1 MLEGQSIV
9 CFANDWSADPTSKT
23 HIMRILARKNRVL
36 WVDSIGMRRPA
47 ATAYDARRIGKKLR
61 RVFRGCRP
69 VEPGLFVGS
78 PLALPFPGNAAAD
91 RLNASVLSAWLKW
104 QLKRLRMTRPILWS
118 FMPNVSGLV
127 GRLGERMVVYHCVDD
142 YAEFAGVSRDS
153 IRRLEA
159 DLVRRADVVLTSSEQ
174 LRDERLTLNPR
185 THFVTH
191 GVDVEHFG
199 RALDPATP
207 VPEELRHL
215 PRPVV
220 GFFGLIAEWVDVALI
235 RAMADRHPDWSI
247 VLVGRASTDLSSI
260 EGRPNV
266 RLLGRKPYAALPAYC
281 RGFDAGIVPFTMT
294 DLTVRANPL
303 KLREYLA
310 AGLPVAS
317 TPLPE
322 VLRYGSLVETGR
334 SDHEFV
340 AAVERALA
348 RRSPAAMKAR
358 VDAMR
363 AESWE
368 ARVEEI
374 TSLLSGPLA
383 RAVA

>member
-23 HIMRILARKNRVL
+23 HIMRILARRNRVL

-47 ATAYDARRIGKKLR
+47 ATAYDARRIGSKLR

-91 RLNASVLSAWLKW
+91 RFNAGMLSAWLRW
-104 QLKRLRMTRPILWS
+104 QLRRLGMSRPILWS
-118 FMPNVSGLV
+118 FMPNVSGIV
-127 GRLGERMVVYHCVDD
+127 GRLNERMVVYHCVDD
-142 YAEFAGVSRDS
+142 YAEFAGVSRES

-159 DLVRRADVVLTSSEQ
+159 DLVRRSDVVIASSEK
-174 LRDERLTLNPR
+174 LRDERLPLNPR

-215 PRPVV
+215 PRPIV
-220 GFFGLIAEWVDVALI
+220 GFFGLMAEWVDVSLL

-247 VLVGRASTDLSSI
+247 VIVGRVATDVSAI

-266 RLLGRKPYAALPAYC
+266 RFLGRKPYAVLPAYC
-281 RGFDAGIVPFTMT
+281 RGFDAGIVPFRMS
-294 DLTVRANPL
+294 DLTVRSNPL

-322 VLRYGSLVETGR
+322 VMRYAGLVETGE
-334 SDHEFV
+334 SDREFV

-348 RRSPAAMKAR
+348 RRSPAAVSAR
-358 VDAMR
+358 LEAMR
-363 AESWE
+363 AESWD

-374 TSLLSGPLA
+374 SGLLSGPLA

>member
-9 CFANDWSADPTSKT
+9 CFAHDWNGDPTSKT
-23 HIMRILARKNRVL
+23 HIMRILARRNRVL
-36 WVDSIGMRRPA
+36 WIDSIGMRRPA
-47 ATAYDARRIGKKLR
+47 ATAYDARRIGTKLR
-61 RVFRGCRP
+61 GAFRGARP

-78 PLALPFPGNAAAD
+78 PLALPFPGNAAVD
-91 RLNASVLSAWLKW
+91 HVNAHVLSTWLRW
-104 QLKRLRMTRPILWS
+104 NLRRLKMSDPILWS
-118 FMPNVSGLV
+118 FMPNVGGLI
-127 GRLGERMVVYHCVDD
+127 GRLGERMVLYHCVDD
-142 YAEFAGVSRDS
+142 YAEFSGVSREA
-153 IRRLEA
+153 IRRLES
-159 DLVRRADVVLTSSEQ
+159 DLVRRSHIVLTSSER
-174 LRDERLTLNPR
+174 LRDERIGLNPR

-191 GVDVEHFG
+191 GVDIAHFG

-207 VPEELRHL
+207 IPEELRHL
-215 PRPVV
+215 PRPIV
-220 GFFGLIAEWVDVALI
+220 GFFGLIADWVDISLI

-247 VLVGRASTDLSSI
+247 VLVGRVATDVSAI
-260 EGRPNV
+260 QGRPNV
-266 RLLGRKPYAALPAYC
+266 RLLGRKPYELLPAYC
-281 RGFDAGIVPFTMT
+281 RGFDVGIVPFRMN

-322 VLRYGSLVETGR
+322 VLRYDALVETGGDDR
-334 SDHEFV
+334 EFIE
-340 AAVERALA
+340 AVERALA
-348 RRSPAAMKAR
+348 RRSAAAVRAR

-374 TSLLSGPLA
+374 AGLLEGPLA

>member
-1 MLEGQSIV
+1 
-9 CFANDWSADPTSKT
+9 
-23 HIMRILARKNRVL
+23 R
-36 WVDSIGMRRPA
+36 
-47 ATAYDARRIGKKLR
+47 
-61 RVFRGCRP
+61 
-69 VEPGLFVGS
+69 
-78 PLALPFPGNAAAD
+78 
-91 RLNASVLSAWLKW
+91 
-104 QLKRLRMTRPILWS
+104 
-118 FMPNVSGLV
+118 
-127 GRLGERMVVYHCVDD
+127 
-142 YAEFAGVSRDS
+142 
-153 IRRLEA
+153 
-159 DLVRRADVVLTSSEQ
+159 
-174 LRDERLTLNPR
+174 LRDERLPLNPR

-207 VPEELRHL
+207 IPEELRHL
-215 PRPVV
+215 PRPIV
-220 GFFGLIAEWVDVALI
+220 GFFGLMAEWVDVGLI

-247 VLVGRASTDLSSI
+247 VLLGRVATDVSSLA
-260 EGRPNV
+260 GRPNV
-266 RLLGRKPYAALPAYC
+266 RFLGRKPYAALPAYC
-281 RGFDAGIVPFTMT
+281 RGFDAGIVPFRMS

-322 VLRYGSLVETGR
+322 VLRYDALVETGAT
-334 SDHEFV
+334 DHEFI

-348 RRSPAAMKAR
+348 RRSPAAVRQR

-374 TSLLSGPLA
+374 AELLSGPLA
-383 RAVA
+383 RA

>member
-9 CFANDWSADPTSKT
+9 CFAHDWNGDPTSKT

-36 WVDSIGMRRPA
+36 WIDSIGMRRPA
-47 ATAYDARRIGKKLR
+47 ATVHDARRIGAKLR
-61 RVFRGCRP
+61 GALRGCRP

-91 RLNASVLSAWLKW
+91 HVNAHVLAAWLRW
-104 QLKRLRMTRPILWS
+104 QLRRLGMSRPILWS

-142 YAEFAGVSRDS
+142 YAEFAGVSREA

-159 DLVRRADVVLTSSEQ
+159 DLVRRADVVLTSSAR
-174 LRDERLTLNPR
+174 LRDERLSLNPR

-191 GVDVEHFG
+191 GVDVAHFG
-199 RALDPATP
+199 KALDPATP
-207 VPEELRHL
+207 LPEELRHL
-215 PRPVV
+215 PRPII
-220 GFFGLIAEWVDVALI
+220 GFFGLVAEWVDVPLV
-235 RAMADRHPDWSI
+235 RAMADRRPDWSI
-247 VLVGRASTDLSSI
+247 VLVGRVATDVSAL

-266 RLLGRKPYAALPAYC
+266 RLLGRRPYASLPAYC
-281 RGFDAGIVPFTMT
+281 RGFDVGIVPFRMN

-322 VLRYGSLVETGR
+322 VLRCGTLVETGG
-334 SDHEFV
+334 DAGEFV
-340 AAVERALA
+340 AAVERALQGRAVSAA
-348 RRSPAAMKAR
+348 RLRAET
-358 VDAMR
+358 MR
-363 AESWE
+363 TESWE
-368 ARVEEI
+368 ARVREI
-374 TSLLSGPLA
+374 AALLEGPLS

>member
-23 HIMRILARKNRVL
+23 HIMRILARHNRVL

-91 RLNASVLSAWLKW
+91 RVNARMLSTWLRW
-104 QLKRLRMTRPILWS
+104 QCRRLGLTKPILWS
-118 FMPNVSGLV
+118 FTPNVSGLV
-127 GRLGERMVVYHCVDD
+127 GRVGERMVVYHCVDD
-142 YAEFAGVSRDS
+142 YAEFAGVSRES

-159 DLVRRADVVLTSSEQ
+159 DLVRRSDVVITSSER
-174 LRDERLTLNPR
+174 LRDERLPLNPR

-207 VPEELRHL
+207 IPEELRHL
-215 PRPVV
+215 PRPIV
-220 GFFGLIAEWVDVALI
+220 GFFGLMAEWVDVGLI

-247 VLVGRASTDLSSI
+247 VLLGRVATDVSSLA
-260 EGRPNV
+260 GRPNV
-266 RLLGRKPYAALPAYC
+266 RFLGRKPYAALPAYC
-281 RGFDAGIVPFTMT
+281 RGFDAGIVPFRMS

-322 VLRYGSLVETGR
+322 VLRYDALVETGAT
-334 SDHEFV
+334 DHEFI

-348 RRSPAAMKAR
+348 RRSPAAVRER

-374 TSLLSGPLA
+374 AELLSGPLA

>member
-1 MLEGQSIV
+1 MLSTWLRWQ
-9 CFANDWSADPTSKT
+9 C
-23 HIMRILARKNRVL
+23 
-36 WVDSIGMRRPA
+36 RR
-47 ATAYDARRIGKKLR
+47 L
-61 RVFRGCRP
+61 
-69 VEPGLFVGS
+69 GLT
-78 PLALPFPGNAAAD
+78 
-91 RLNASVLSAWLKW
+91 K
-104 QLKRLRMTRPILWS
+104 PILWS

-127 GRLGERMVVYHCVDD
+127 GRVGERMVVYHCVDD
-142 YAEFAGVSRDS
+142 YAEFAGVSRES

-159 DLVRRADVVLTSSEQ
+159 DLVRRSDVVITSSER
-174 LRDERLTLNPR
+174 LRDERLPLNPR

-207 VPEELRHL
+207 IPEELRHL
-215 PRPVV
+215 PRPIV
-220 GFFGLIAEWVDVALI
+220 GFFGLMAEWVDVGLI

-247 VLVGRASTDLSSI
+247 VLLGRVATDVSSLA
-260 EGRPNV
+260 GRPNV
-266 RLLGRKPYAALPAYC
+266 RFLGRKPYAALPAYC
-281 RGFDAGIVPFTMT
+281 RGFDAGIVPFRMS

-322 VLRYGSLVETGR
+322 VLRYDALVETGAT
-334 SDHEFV
+334 DQEFI

-348 RRSPAAMKAR
+348 RRSPAAVRER

-374 TSLLSGPLA
+374 AELLSGPLA

>member
-9 CFANDWSADPTSKT
+9 CFAHDWNGDPTSKT

-36 WVDSIGMRRPA
+36 WIDSIGMRRPA
-47 ATAYDARRIGKKLR
+47 ATVYDARRLGAKLR
-61 RVFRGCRP
+61 GVFRGCRA

-78 PLALPFPGNAAAD
+78 PLALPFPGNPAAD
-91 RLNASVLSAWLKW
+91 HVNAHVLAAWLRW
-104 QLKRLRMTRPILWS
+104 QLRRLGMARPILWS
-118 FMPNVSGLV
+118 FMPNVGGLV

-142 YAEFAGVSRDS
+142 YAEFAGVSREA

-159 DLVRRADVVLTSSEQ
+159 DLVRRADVVLTSSER
-174 LRDERLTLNPR
+174 LRDERLSLNPR

-191 GVDVEHFG
+191 GVDVAHFG
-199 RALDPATP
+199 KALDPATRL
-207 VPEELRHL
+207 PEELRHL
-215 PRPVV
+215 PRPII
-220 GFFGLIAEWVDVALI
+220 GFFGLVAEWVDVPLV
-235 RAMADRHPDWSI
+235 RAMADRRPDWSI
-247 VLVGRASTDLSSI
+247 VLVGRAATDVSAL

-266 RLLGRKPYAALPAYC
+266 RLLGRRAYASLPAYC
-281 RGFDAGIVPFTMT
+281 RGFDVGIVPFRMN

-322 VLRYGSLVETGR
+322 VLRCGALVETGA
-334 SDHEFV
+334 DAGEFV
-340 AAVERALA
+340 AAVERALE
-348 RRSPAAMKAR
+348 RRSASAARLRAET
-358 VDAMR
+358 MR

-368 ARVEEI
+368 ARVGEI
-374 TSLLSGPLA
+374 ATLLEGPLS

>member
-23 HIMRILARKNRVL
+23 HIMRILARRNRVL

-47 ATAYDARRIGKKLR
+47 ATAYDARRIGTKLR

-78 PLALPFPGNAAAD
+78 PLALPFPGNVAAD
-91 RLNASVLSAWLKW
+91 RINASVLSAWLKW
-104 QLKRLRMTRPILWS
+104 QLKRLGMTRPILWS
-118 FMPNVSGLV
+118 FMPNVSRLV

-142 YAEFAGVSRDS
+142 YAEFAGVSRTS

-159 DLVRRADVVLTSSEQ
+159 DLVRRADVVLTSSEK
-174 LRDERLTLNPR
+174 LRDERLGLNPR

-199 RALDPATP
+199 RALDPGTP
-207 VPEELRHL
+207 LPEELRHL
-215 PRPVV
+215 PRPIV
-220 GFFGLIAEWVDVALI
+220 GFFGLIAEWIDVSLI

-247 VLVGRASTDLSSI
+247 VLVGRAATDLSAI
-260 EGRPNV
+260 EGKPNV

-348 RRSPAAMKAR
+348 RRSPAAVKAR

-374 TSLLSGPLA
+374 TSLLSGPLT

>member
-23 HIMRILARKNRVL
+23 HIMRILARRNRVL

-47 ATAYDARRIGKKLR
+47 ATAYDARRIGTKLR

-78 PLALPFPGNAAAD
+78 PLALPFPGNIAAD
-91 RLNASVLSAWLKW
+91 RINASVLSAWLKW
-104 QLKRLRMTRPILWS
+104 QLKRLGMTRPILWS
-118 FMPNVSGLV
+118 FMPNVSRLV

-142 YAEFAGVSRDS
+142 YAEFAGVSRTS

-159 DLVRRADVVLTSSEQ
+159 DLVRRADVVLTSSEK
-174 LRDERLTLNPR
+174 LRDERLGLNPR

-199 RALDPATP
+199 RALDPGTP
-207 VPEELRHL
+207 LPEELRHL
-215 PRPVV
+215 PRPIV
-220 GFFGLIAEWVDVALI
+220 GFFGLIAEWIDVSLI

-247 VLVGRASTDLSSI
+247 VLVGRAATDLSAI
-260 EGRPNV
+260 EGKPNV

-348 RRSPAAMKAR
+348 RRSPAAVKAR

-374 TSLLSGPLA
+374 TSLLSGPLT

>member
-9 CFANDWSADPTSKT
+9 CFAHDWNGDPTSKT
-23 HIMRILARKNRVL
+23 HIMRILAKRNRVL

-47 ATAYDARRIGKKLR
+47 VTAYDARRIGAKLR
-61 RVFRGCRP
+61 GAFRGCRP

-78 PLALPFPGNAAAD
+78 PLALPFPGNPAAD
-91 RLNASVLSAWLKW
+91 RVNAGVLSAWLRW
-104 QLKRLRMTRPILWS
+104 QCRRLGLSRPILWS
-118 FMPNVSGLV
+118 FMPNVAGLI

-142 YAEFAGVSRDS
+142 YAEFTGVSREA

-159 DLVRRADVVLTSSEQ
+159 DLVRRSDLVLTSSER
-174 LRDERLTLNPR
+174 LRDERLTINPR

-191 GVDVEHFG
+191 GVDVGHFG
-199 RALDPATP
+199 RALDPSTP
-207 VPEELRHL
+207 LPEDLKHL
-215 PRPVV
+215 PRPVI
-220 GFFGLIAEWVDVALI
+220 GFFGLIADWVDVSLV

-247 VLVGRASTDLSSI
+247 VLVGRVATDVSVI

-266 RLLGRKPYAALPAYC
+266 RLLGHRPYAALPAYC
-281 RGFDAGIVPFTMT
+281 RGFDAAIVPFRMN

-322 VLRYGSLVETGR
+322 VLRYDALVETGDGDR
-334 SDHEFV
+334 EFV
-340 AAVERALA
+340 AAVERALT
-348 RRSPAAMKAR
+348 RRSAAAVRAR
-358 VDAMR
+358 HDAMIT
-363 AESWE
+363 ESWE

-374 TSLLSGPLA
+374 GSLLQGPLA

>member
-9 CFANDWSADPTSKT
+9 CFAHDWNGDPTSKT

-36 WVDSIGMRRPA
+36 WIDSIGMRRPA
-47 ATAYDARRIGKKLR
+47 VTAYDARRIGTKLR
-61 RVFRGCRP
+61 GAFRGCRP

-78 PLALPFPGNAAAD
+78 PLALPFPGNAAVD
-91 RLNASVLSAWLKW
+91 QVNAHVLTAWIRW
-104 QLKRLRMTRPILWS
+104 QLGRLRMTHPILWS
-118 FMPNVSGLV
+118 FMPNVGGLI
-127 GRLGERMVVYHCVDD
+127 GRLSERMVVYHCVDD
-142 YAEFAGVSRDS
+142 YAEFAGVSREA

-159 DLVRRADVVLTSSEQ
+159 DLVRRSDLVLTSSER
-174 LRDERLTLNPR
+174 LRDERLPLNPR

-191 GVDVEHFG
+191 GVDVAHFG
-199 RALDPATP
+199 KALDPATP
-207 VPEELRHL
+207 IPEDLRHL
-215 PRPVV
+215 PRPIV
-220 GFFGLIAEWVDVALI
+220 GFFGLIAEWVDVSLI
-235 RAMADRHPDWSI
+235 RTMADRHPDWSI
-247 VLVGRASTDLSSI
+247 VLVGRVATDVSAI
-260 EGRPNV
+260 EKRPNV
-266 RLLGRKPYAALPAYC
+266 RLLGRKPYEALPAYC
-281 RGFDAGIVPFTMT
+281 RGFDAGIVPFRMN

-322 VLRYGSLVETGR
+322 VLRYGGLVESGADDR
-334 SDHEFV
+334 EFV
-340 AAVERALA
+340 SAVERALE
-348 RRSPAAMKAR
+348 RRSETAVRAR

-363 AESWE
+363 VESWD

-374 TSLLSGPLA
+374 ATLLQGPLA